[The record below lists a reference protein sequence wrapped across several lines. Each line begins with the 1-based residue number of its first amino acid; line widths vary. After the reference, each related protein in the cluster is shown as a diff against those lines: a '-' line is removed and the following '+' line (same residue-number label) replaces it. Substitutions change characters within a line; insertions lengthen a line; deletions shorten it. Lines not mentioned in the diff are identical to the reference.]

1 MEGNISKTKE
11 TEQKALLQ
19 QWWPHLNTL
28 CILIVPLLIVG
39 VVAEIIDN
47 LMFERVV
54 ITLFIN
60 LTLVMGLQIFM
71 GNSGILS
78 FAHIGFMGIGAYA
91 SVLFT
96 MMPRLKAIA
105 LPDLPNFL
113 SQLQLPFLPSIL
125 IGACIAAVV
134 AAVISFP
141 LMRLSDA
148 SAVITS
154 FALLVVIHTILVHW
168 KTYTNGPQTL
178 FGVPQ
183 YTFLWTS
190 VLWGCIFV
198 AAAYWFKESRT
209 GLRLRASRDER
220 EAAATSGV
228 NIVVVRWRAFV
239 FSAFVAALAGGLWA
253 HFITSFSPK
262 AFWLKET
269 FVILS
274 MLVIGGPNSV
284 SGAVVG
290 TLVVTG
296 VFEGLRG
303 LENQINIA
311 QIFARQVIGL
321 TEIVLSVAM
330 LLILIFRPAG
340 LLAGHELRLQRK
352 KSERVT
358 HPHNS
363 VD

>member
-1 MEGNISKTKE
+1 MKPKSMFRDIWPHVNTLMILIITLLVI
-11 TEQKALLQ
+11 ALLAEL
-19 QWWPHLNTL
+19 LNN
-28 CILIVPLLIVG
+28 LI
-39 VVAEIIDN
+39 
-47 LMFERVV
+47 FERVV

-60 LTLVMGLQIFM
+60 LALVMGLQVFM

-96 MMPRLKAIA
+96 MMPRLKHIA
-105 LPDLPNFL
+105 LPDLPQLL
-113 SQLQLPFLPSIL
+113 SQVQWPFLPGIVM
-125 IGACIAAVV
+125 GACIAALI

-154 FALLVVIHTILVHW
+154 FALLVVIHTVLVHW

-190 VLWGCIFV
+190 VLWGCAFV
-198 AAAYWFKESRT
+198 VVAYWFKESRT
-209 GLRLRASRDER
+209 GLQLRASRDER

-228 NIVVVRWRAFV
+228 NIVVVRWRAFIV
-239 FSAFVAALAGGLWA
+239 SAFIAALAGGLWA

-311 QIFARQVIGL
+311 QVFARPVIGL
-321 TEIVLSVAM
+321 TEIVLSIAM
-330 LLILIFRPAG
+330 LLILIFRPSG
-340 LLAGHELRLQRK
+340 LLAGRELRWNRK
-352 KSERVT
+352 RGHVQEGTTV
-358 HPHNS
+358 
-363 VD
+363 V